1 MWDGRRAAKLETGT
15 FSPPPHQAESMT
27 VAIRRSA
34 LATLSLTLGNPGID
48 PAENETF
55 GDALLAVAVRRIRD
69 LTDALA
75 VSETRARQ
83 AEQDALRPAP
93 DRAEAI
99 AVVRQ
104 AIRDQAGT
112 HRHAN
117 PSSFYADCWAC
128 VSTIMADRL
137 GVLGDGEGTERR
149 IAARV
154 SEMLSDEQCDAF
166 RLVVHD
172 ERLGTRALRPD
183 EVRAALAAAFTEGQ
197 T

>member
-1 MWDGRRAAKLETGT
+1 
-15 FSPPPHQAESMT
+15 MT
-27 VAIRRSA
+27 VAIRRTA
-34 LATLSLTLGNPGID
+34 LATLSVTLGNPHLD
-48 PAENETF
+48 PTENESI
-55 GDALLAVAVRRIRD
+55 GDALLKVAVQRIRD
-69 LTDALA
+69 LTNALA
-75 VSETRARQ
+75 VAETRARE
-83 AEQDALRPAP
+83 AEQEALRQAAARHKSEVAAFTR
-93 DRAEAI
+93 RAEGI
-99 AVVRQ
+99 AEARQ